1 MDPSLERTFVMLKPD
16 AVERRL
22 IGEIIGRLERR
33 GLRIVGMK
41 MLVPTREL
49 AEAHYAVHRGKPF
62 YEELVAFVTG
72 GPVVAM
78 AVEGPNAI
86 QLVRAMM
93 GATRPT
99 EALPGTIRGDL
110 TVDVQRNLI
119 HGSDGPET
127 AMSELAIWFRPEE
140 LIP

>member
-127 AMSELAIWFRPEE
+127 AASELAIWFRPEE